1 VADNYL
7 DARLTERRNPRTAT
21 IDTASA
27 LEIVDLIGAEDATV
41 PAAVARARE
50 DIARAVDLI
59 EQAFRAGGRL
69 VYVGAGTSGRLGV
82 LDAAE
87 CPPTFGTP
95 PEMVVGVIAG
105 GYAALVKSVEGA
117 EDDVNAGIGEMDSRR
132 VGPDDVVVGI
142 AASGTTPFVRAALS
156 RAQTLGA
163 RTAIVTC
170 SEPPKLLRE
179 TCDVCI
185 LVLVGPEVVTGSTR
199 MKAGTATKL
208 VLNSLTTAAMIRLGK
223 TYGNLMVDLRAW
235 NDKLIDRSERIVME
249 TTGLPRA
256 EARAVIDAADGRV
269 KTAIVMARRRVSR
282 DEAERLLEENEG
294 HLRTIVGDPPPART
308 TTPSA
313 PRCAPRSIP
322 ARGRTPRPSPAFMCA
337 SPSGR
342 PTRCRSFSP
351 RPARPPAIS
360 ASSRF
365 PVRRCGTSRPPSPGS
380 WASPRCSLSGSAC
393 GW

>member
-1 VADNYL
+1 MADDYL

-21 IDTASA
+21 IDKASA

-41 PAAVARARE
+41 PVAVARARE
-50 DIARAVDLI
+50 DLARAVDLI
-59 EQAFRAGGRL
+59 EAAFRAGGRL
-69 VYVGAGTSGRLGV
+69 IYVGAGTSGRLGV

-105 GYAALVKSVEGA
+105 GYPALVKSVEGA
-117 EDDVNAGIGEMDSRR
+117 EDDVNAAIGEMDARR

-179 TCDVCI
+179 TCDVTI

-208 VLNSLTTAAMIRLGK
+208 VLNTLTTAAMIRLGK

-249 TTGLPRA
+249 TTGLPRD
-256 EARAVIDAADGRV
+256 EARGVIEAADGKV

-282 DEAERLLEENEG
+282 DEAERLLEEHEG
-294 HLRTIVGDPPPART
+294 HLRSIVGDPPPV
-308 TTPSA
+308 
-313 PRCAPRSIP
+313 
-322 ARGRTPRPSPAFMCA
+322 RGA
-337 SPSGR
+337 
-342 PTRCRSFSP
+342 
-351 RPARPPAIS
+351 
-360 ASSRF
+360 
-365 PVRRCGTSRPPSPGS
+365 
-380 WASPRCSLSGSAC
+380 
-393 GW
+393 